1 MENISVTHD
10 ELLTIST
17 GSSRKTKIWKSKK
30 ISWSKFIQ
38 RLSNTKRTNETQAQ
52 YFRLGKERQDE
63 IKDVGGFVGGE
74 LKDGRRTALNV
85 INRQLITLDA
95 DFAEKNLWEK
105 IQSDFDNAACVY
117 STHKHTKE
125 NPRLRIIIPLDRPVS
140 PDEFQA
146 IGRKIAEKFG
156 IDNFDDT
163 TYQPHRLM
171 YFPSTSSDAE
181 FYFQWQDGEFLS
193 ADSILAEYD
202 DWQDVSTWARSTRSK
217 EIVQR
222 EIKKAEDPLKKS
234 GLIGAFCRSYTIQ
247 EVIEKYLP
255 DVYEEV
261 NQNRFTFKAGT
272 SAGGAIVFED
282 KFLYSFHATDPC
294 SLILCNAFDL
304 VRIHKFGELDEG
316 KEKKEIVSL
325 PSYSKMLDLCS
336 KDEKVKILLTEE
348 AMKDFDDLG
357 EEKQDMSWSSKLERN
372 SKTGKILATRSNIR
386 VILENDAR
394 LKNKFGYDLFSQRIV
409 ILQPLFWRSKDDN
422 SEFWADGDDSQLR
435 YYLETYYNIDNK
447 SKIDDEI
454 LNVANN
460 NSFHRVKDY
469 LRGLSWDGTPR
480 MDKIFVKYL
489 GAKDSLYTRTVTRKS
504 LIAAVARVMKPGI
517 KFDNMIVLEGAQG
530 IGKSFLLSKL
540 GKDWFSDSL
549 TDLRNK
555 DAFESLRGYW
565 ILEMA
570 EMLTAKKSDSETVKF
585 FISKQVDNF
594 RVSFGKR
601 TQDFP
606 RQCIFFGTTNNKFF
620 LRDRTGN
627 RRFFPIACS
636 YERREQNIFLDKNID
651 SEIDQIWAEA
661 YTAWKND
668 ESIWIGYEME
678 QVAKKIQEQHTEENP
693 LVGTIEEFLE
703 KEIPANWYERD
714 LQRRIE
720 YIRNNGDFDEESQK
734 TFKRNKICTSEIWLE
749 LLGGD
754 VKKLTPYESK
764 NIVESLLSLTEWE
777 PSQEKL
783 FFGKAYGRQK
793 AFIRKGYTEKNSS
806 EADEDD
812 DLPF

>member
-1 MENISVTHD
+1 MVGNISVTHD

-30 ISWSKFIQ
+30 ISWGKFIQ

-140 PDEFQA
+140 PDEYQA
-146 IGRKIAEKFG
+146 ISRKIAESFG

-202 DWQDVSTWARSTRSK
+202 DWQDVSTWPRSTRSK
-217 EIVQR
+217 EIVQH

-255 DVYEEV
+255 DVYEEI
-261 NQNRFTFKAGT
+261 NENRFTFRAGT
-272 SAGGAIVFED
+272 SAGGAIVFEN

-325 PSYSKMLDLCS
+325 PSYTKMLDLCS

-348 AMKDFDDLG
+348 ALKDFDDLG
-357 EEKQDMSWSSKLERN
+357 EEKQDMSWSAKLERHP
-372 SKTGKILATRSNIR
+372 KTGKILATRDNIR
-386 VILENDAR
+386 TILENDSR

-409 ILQPLFWRSKDDN
+409 ILQPLFWRSKDDP
-422 SEFWADGDDSQLR
+422 SEYWTDGDDSQLR

-447 SKIDDEI
+447 AKTDDEI

-460 NSFHRVKDY
+460 HAFHKVKDY
-469 LRGLSWDGTPR
+469 LRGLKWDGKPR
-480 MDKIFVKYL
+480 MDKIFITYL
-489 GAKDSLYTRTVTRKS
+489 GATDDNYVRIVTRKS
-504 LIAAVARVMKPGI
+504 LIAAVARIMKPGI

-530 IGKSFLLSKL
+530 IGKSYLLSKL

-549 TDLRNK
+549 SDLKNK
-555 DAFESLRGYW
+555 DAYESLRGYW
-565 ILEMA
+565 ILELG
-570 EMLTAKKSDSETVKF
+570 EMLILKKTDSDTAKH
-585 FISKQVDNF
+585 FISKQVDSF

-601 TQDFP
+601 TSDFP

-620 LRDRTGN
+620 LKDKTGN
-627 RRFFPIACS
+627 RRFFPITCS
-636 YERREQNIFLDKNID
+636 YEKRIKNIFLDEKNID

-661 YTAWKND
+661 YEAWKTG
-668 ESIWIGYEME
+668 ESIWIGHEME
-678 QVAKKIQEQHTEENP
+678 QVAKKIQELHTEENP
-693 LVGTIEEFLE
+693 LVGAIEEYLN
-703 KEIPANWYERD
+703 KEIPKNWYERN

-720 YIRNNGDFDEESQK
+720 YIRGIGDFDEEVQE
-734 TFKRNKICTSEIWLE
+734 TFKRDKVCATEIWCE

-754 VKKLTPYESK
+754 MKKLSPYEIH
-764 NIVESLLSLTEWE
+764 NITDSLLSLSDWE
-777 PSQEKL
+777 PSTEKL
-783 FFGKAYGRQK
+783 FFGSAYGRQK
-793 AFIRKGYTEKNSS
+793 AFVRKKVE
-806 EADEDD
+806 DDD